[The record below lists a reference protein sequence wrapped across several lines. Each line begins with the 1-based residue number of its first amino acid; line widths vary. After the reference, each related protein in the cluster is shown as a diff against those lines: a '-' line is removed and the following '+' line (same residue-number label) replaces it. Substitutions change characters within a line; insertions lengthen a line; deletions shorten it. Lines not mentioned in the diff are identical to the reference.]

1 MISKKRSNIYNLKE
15 AHRIGFLIKK
25 NKIELFVDF
34 VYEYTNNAFLKE
46 VKTFKIEELFLNSI
60 KLEEFVSIF
69 KKYFI
74 FKNSSLKDN
83 EYFNNLL
90 IKNRIINSEFLIQN
104 RNDILNKI
112 KPMIGSQ
119 IKINDSMQKT
129 YLLKQIILNIVK
141 HNNEVTPQEQNCML
155 LENLSHIL
163 FIMCKKEGLFPELKK
178 YIIYDKYAL
187 IDLNHIFSNNIAN
200 RSLDCIDL
208 KNISNDNIEG
218 VINLIFESCLSEKNF
233 NHSNFFIRKDKSNAL
248 ISKKLSNP
256 IYIAFKT
263 QTQEIIGNNTFN
275 RLESLYIDKYM
286 LDYCN
291 RYNIDIN
298 LSLKE
303 KEELLLTSLKN
314 DISLI
319 GYKSG
324 VDNNSDFLTQ
334 EEIDALLDI
343 AGMEE
348 D

>member
-1 MISKKRSNIYNLKE
+1 MISKKRSVNFNLKE

-25 NKIELFVDF
+25 NKTELFVDY
-34 VYEYTNNAFLKE
+34 VYEYTNKAFLKE
-46 VKTFKIEELFLNSI
+46 VRTFKIEELFLNTI

-74 FKNSSLKDN
+74 FKNSSLKEN
-83 EYFNNLL
+83 EYFNNLF
-90 IKNRIINSEFLIQN
+90 IKDRIINSEFLIQN

-119 IKINDSMQKT
+119 IKINDSMQKI
-129 YLLKQIILNIVK
+129 YLLKQIILNVVK
-141 HNNEVTPQEQNCML
+141 YNEVTPQEQTLML

-163 FIMCKKEGLFPELKK
+163 FLMCKKEGLFPELKK
-178 YIIYDKYAL
+178 YVIFDKFAL

-200 RSLDCIDL
+200 RSLDSVDL
-208 KNISNDNIEG
+208 KNITNENIES
-218 VINLIFESCLSEKNF
+218 VVNLIFELCLSEKNF

-248 ISKKLSNP
+248 ISKKLLNP
-256 IYIAFKT
+256 IYMAFKIKT
-263 QTQEIIGNNTFN
+263 KEIIGETVFN
-275 RLESLYIDKYM
+275 RLEDLYIDKYM
-286 LDYCN
+286 LNYCEK
-291 RYNIDIN
+291 YNIDIN
-298 LSLKE
+298 LSFKE
-303 KEELLLTSLKN
+303 KEELILNNLKN

-324 VDNNSDFLTQ
+324 IDNDTNFLTQ

-343 AGMEE
+343 VGIEE